1 MSEELEELE
10 ELQRQ
15 VRQKQ
20 DHDRTKK
27 GENQLKVFMIGWVV
41 AIIMSLFFDSMM
53 LGFVLT
59 GVAIATSLLV
69 K

>member
-1 MSEELEELE
+1 MSEELE

-59 GVAIATSLLV
+59 GVAIATSLFV